1 MSGMT
6 ISEVARRAGVPPSTL
21 RYYEQV
27 GILPRP
33 PRTSGQ
39 RRYDATVLNRLAV
52 IERAR
57 QTGFTLGEIKQL
69 FFGFRDD
76 VAASDRWRRL
86 SDKKLAEL
94 DALTDRVAAMQ
105 HVLRRMQ
112 KNCRCATL
120 DQCGKAMLDGG
131 RGPRRRSVLDTPSAA
146 GRRRQRIGD
155 GSR

>member
-1 MSGMT
+1 MAGMS

-33 PRTSGQ
+33 PRTGGQ
-39 RRYDATVLNRLAV
+39 RRYDTTVLNRLAV

-94 DALTDRVAAMQ
+94 DALTERVAAMQ

-120 DQCGKAMLDGG
+120 DQCGKAMLE
-131 RGPRRRSVLDTPSAA
+131 RGAA
-146 GRRRQRIGD
+146 ARK
-155 GSR
+155 

>member
-1 MSGMT
+1 MSVMT

-94 DALTDRVAAMQ
+94 DALTERVAAMQ
-105 HVLRRMQ
+105 HVLRRLQ

-120 DQCGKAMLDGG
+120 DQCGKAMLDVGN
-131 RGPRRRSVLDTPSAA
+131 RKRDED
-146 GRRRQRIGD
+146 Q
-155 GSR
+155 

>member
-1 MSGMT
+1 MV
-6 ISEVARRAGVPPSTL
+6 ISEVARRAGLRSSTL
-21 RYYEQV
+21 RYYEQI

-33 PRTSGQ
+33 HRASGQ
-39 RRYDATVLNRLAV
+39 RRYDETVLGRLAV

-57 QTGFTLGEIKQL
+57 QTGFTLDEIKQL
-69 FFGFRDD
+69 FFGFRDE

-86 SDKKLAEL
+86 ADKKLVEL
-94 DALTDRVAAMQ
+94 DELRQRVAAMQ

-131 RGPRRRSVLDTPSAA
+131 REPR
-146 GRRRQRIGD
+146 
-155 GSR
+155 

>member
-1 MSGMT
+1 MAGMV
-6 ISEVARRAGVPPSTL
+6 ISEVARRAGLRSSTL
-21 RYYEQV
+21 RYYEQI

-33 PRTSGQ
+33 HRASGQ
-39 RRYDATVLNRLAV
+39 RRYDETVLRRLAV

-57 QTGFTLGEIKQL
+57 QTGFTLDEIKQL
-69 FFGFRDD
+69 FFGFRDE

-86 SDKKLAEL
+86 ADKKLVEL
-94 DALTDRVAAMQ
+94 DELRQRVAAMQ

-131 RGPRRRSVLDTPSAA
+131 REPR
-146 GRRRQRIGD
+146 
-155 GSR
+155 

>member
-1 MSGMT
+1 MSGMA
-6 ISEVARRAGVPPSTL
+6 ISEVARRAGVRPSTL
-21 RYYEQV
+21 RYYEHV
-27 GILPRP
+27 GILPP
-33 PRTSGQ
+33 PHRSSGQ

-86 SDKKLAEL
+86 SAKKLVEL
-94 DALTDRVAAMQ
+94 EELTVRVAAMQ

-120 DQCGKAMLDGG
+120 DQCGKAMLD
-131 RGPRRRSVLDTPSAA
+131 A
-146 GRRRQRIGD
+146 GAPARK
-155 GSR
+155 

>member
-1 MSGMT
+1 MV
-6 ISEVARRAGVPPSTL
+6 ISEVARRAGLRSSTL
-21 RYYEQV
+21 RYYEQI

-33 PRTSGQ
+33 HRASGQ
-39 RRYDATVLNRLAV
+39 RRYDETVLRRLAV

-57 QTGFTLGEIKQL
+57 QTGFTLDEIKQL
-69 FFGFRDD
+69 FFGFRDE

-86 SDKKLAEL
+86 ADKKLVEL
-94 DALTDRVAAMQ
+94 DELRQRVAAMQ

-131 RGPRRRSVLDTPSAA
+131 REPR
-146 GRRRQRIGD
+146 
-155 GSR
+155 

>member
-1 MSGMT
+1 MA
-6 ISEVARRAGVPPSTL
+6 ISEVARRAGVRPSTL

-33 PRTSGQ
+33 PRTGGQ

-52 IERAR
+52 VERAR

-69 FFGFRDD
+69 FFGFRAD

-94 DALTDRVAAMQ
+94 EALMERVAAMQ

-120 DQCGKAMLDGG
+120 DQCGKAMRDSGMPA
-131 RGPRRRSVLDTPSAA
+131 RK
-146 GRRRQRIGD
+146 
-155 GSR
+155 

>member
-1 MSGMT
+1 MDGMV
-6 ISEVARRAGVPPSTL
+6 ISEVARRAGVRSSTL
-21 RYYEQV
+21 RYYEQI
-27 GILPRP
+27 GILPP
-33 PRTSGQ
+33 PHRTSGQ

-57 QTGFTLGEIKQL
+57 QTGFTLAEIKTL

-94 DALTDRVAAMQ
+94 EALREQVTAMQ
-105 HVLRRMQ
+105 DVLRRMQ

-120 DQCGKAMLDGG
+120 DQCGKAMLEAG
-131 RGPRRRSVLDTPSAA
+131 RGPR
-146 GRRRQRIGD
+146 
-155 GSR
+155 

>member
-1 MSGMT
+1 MV
-6 ISEVARRAGVPPSTL
+6 ISEVARRAGVRSSTL
-21 RYYEQV
+21 RYYEQI

-33 PRTSGQ
+33 HRASGQ
-39 RRYDATVLNRLAV
+39 RRYDETVLRRLAV

-57 QTGFTLGEIKQL
+57 QTGFTLDEIKQL
-69 FFGFRDD
+69 FFGFRDE

-86 SDKKLAEL
+86 ADKKLVEL
-94 DALTDRVAAMQ
+94 DELRQRVAAMQ

-131 RGPRRRSVLDTPSAA
+131 REPR
-146 GRRRQRIGD
+146 
-155 GSR
+155 